1 MEAESSE
8 ERRMSERRDGMR
20 KRWGCGGLEM
30 EQGYELIWGG
40 NPMPRIESEEGV

>member
-8 ERRMSERRDGMR
+8 ERRMSELRDGVR

-30 EQGYELIWGG
+30 EQGKELIWGG
-40 NPMPRIESEEGV
+40 NPMPMIESEEGV